1 MRNAALFSIMALMYA
16 LSSHMDY
23 LDEELLSSH
32 ASEIRADLACPS
44 NCPSDQP
51 QHLLVSSR

>member
-1 MRNAALFSIMALMYA
+1 MALMYA
-16 LSSHMDY
+16 LSCHMDY

-32 ASEIRADLACPS
+32 ASEIRADLTCPS
-44 NCPSDQP
+44 NCSSNQP